1 MSVPRK
7 SSDSMTKLANLSLSE
22 MIGTEPEV
30 AFDDLTRLATYI
42 AQTPVALI
50 SFFDGSDHWLKSHVG
65 LQDSPRSYVDF
76 CNLVLS
82 LFKDPGRPNRTG
94 GNPAR
99 LTGNRMQNSGEKSL
113 DSSSITPDSPQPLM
127 ICDTTAHPQLTH
139 HPLVGGKT
147 AIHFYLGIPIIG
159 PQQQLLGL
167 LSVMDT
173 VARTLT
179 DEQLS
184 ALQAVSRQIISQ
196 INIHRQLV
204 HSRGKCFRLEE
215 IIQERQQIW
224 EMVLRERDFIIKV
237 LDTISALVVV
247 LDPQGK
253 IIRFNR
259 TCEQITG
266 YTAEAVD
273 GKSLRELGYSIFDV
287 PWEQLCNDSD
297 GNSIDLQRCSFPTE
311 SENTWVSREGTRY
324 YIAWSNTAVRNV
336 DGSLRYVIATGVDI
350 TQRKQSEEM
359 LRLLEQAI
367 SQSPSGIV
375 VTTGADSDYAI
386 IYCNPAFERITGY
399 PQAEILGQN
408 CRILHGPETNPEVV
422 AQIRHALQTGQECL
436 VTLKNYRQD
445 GSLFW
450 NELAIYPMHD
460 PQGQLIH
467 FVGVQ
472 TDITDKMR
480 SAEILQESEERY
492 RLLAEHASDLISRHS
507 PDGTYLYAS
516 PACRVLLGYEPEEL
530 IGHTVEQWVHP
541 QDLPTVKQSY
551 HLLQITPGTKTF
563 SYRMRREDGTWVW
576 IETTCHSIQNG
587 DNHIDELVSISR
599 DITARKQTEAALLE
613 RSRLSLLEAEVGT
626 AVGLSNTIEMI
637 LEGCSAAI
645 AKHLEH
651 TQVNL
656 STFNPQFLQ
665 GQQQVVAGV
674 EATDPR
680 LQVKAEFPLTVEE
693 QSLGKMT
700 LWSPQPL
707 PESVQNVLHW
717 VAHTIAIGIDRL
729 RARDELYNRREGL
742 LFGLASQ
749 IRNSLDINTILAT
762 AVSEIRALLQ
772 VDQCHFI
779 WYLLNSG
786 QNSFAEGTVRGNF
799 AITHEAKS
807 PILTKSLQDYPAA
820 ALTEFAEKIQC
831 HQTLQIDDLATAT
844 GLDPGTQTLLQTA
857 GITSTLLLPLE
868 TKSGQRGAVICHHYQ
883 GAREWNVSEVDL
895 LQAVV
900 NQLAIAIDQA
910 ELYAQTRAAALAAQT
925 QAFHLSEALQDLK
938 HKEAQLIQSEKMS
951 SLGQMVAGV
960 AHEINNPVNFIY
972 GNLTYAKDY
981 TRDLL
986 ELIELYHQCY
996 PNPHPEVQEK
1006 IEDIELDF
1014 LLEDLPK
1021 IMGSMEM
1028 GADRIRQIVVSLR
1041 NFSRLDEAEVK
1052 PVDIHEGIDSTLLIL
1067 QNRLKSKSTQSGIDL
1082 IKNYG
1087 NLPKVKCYAGQLN
1100 QVFMNII
1107 SNGIDALEN
1116 QPDPRKMI
1124 ISTELISSA
1133 SAKLPEVLISIKDNG
1148 PGITE
1153 VVKKQLFD
1161 PFFTTKPVGKGTGLG
1176 LSISYKIIV
1185 EKHGGTLHCFSEP
1198 GKGCEFQIQIPVE
1211 PPLN

>member
-1 MSVPRK
+1 MSAPK
-7 SSDSMTKLANLSLSE
+7 KPSDSMTKLANLSLSE

-30 AFDDLTRLATYI
+30 AFDDLTRLASYI
-42 AQTPVALI
+42 AQTPIALI
-50 SFFDGSDHWLKSHVG
+50 SFFDGNDHWLKSHIG
-65 LQDSPRSYVDF
+65 LQASPRSYLDF
-76 CNLVLS
+76 CEHVLS
-82 LFKDPGRPNRTG
+82 LQPS
-94 GNPAR
+94 A
-99 LTGNRMQNSGEKSL
+99 QCSL
-113 DSSSITPDSPQPLM
+113 DRSTPSLPQPLL
-127 ICDTTAHPQLTH
+127 ICNTAVDPQLAH
-139 HPLVGGKT
+139 HPLVCGQT

-173 VARTLT
+173 VTRTLT

-184 ALQAVSRQIISQ
+184 ALEAISRQIISQ

-237 LDTISALVVV
+237 LDTISALVIV
-247 LDPQGK
+247 LDPQGR

-287 PWEQLCNDSD
+287 PWEQLCGDAND
-297 GNSIDLQRCSFPTE
+297 NPIDLQHCSFPTE
-311 SENTWVSREGTRY
+311 SENKWVSREGTQY
-324 YIAWSNTAVRNV
+324 YIAWSNTGVGNV
-336 DGSLRYVIATGVDI
+336 DGSLKYIIATGVDI

-359 LRLLEQAI
+359 LHLLEQAI
-367 SQSPSGIV
+367 NQSPSGIV
-375 VTTGADSDYAI
+375 VTGGADSDHAI
-386 IYCNPAFERITGY
+386 IYCNPAFEKITGY
-399 PQAEILGQN
+399 SQGEILGQN
-408 CRILHGPETNPEVV
+408 CRILQGHDTNPEMV
-422 AQIRHALQTGQECL
+422 ARVRQALKTGQECL

-445 GSLFW
+445 GIPFW
-450 NELAIYPMHD
+450 NELAIYPMYD
-460 PQGQLIH
+460 QRGQLIH

-480 SAEILQESEERY
+480 SAEILRESEERY

-507 PDGTYLYAS
+507 QDGTYLYAS

-541 QDLPTVKQSY
+541 EDLPTVQQAY
-551 HLLQITPGTKTF
+551 HLLKMTPGTKTF
-563 SYRMRREDGTWVW
+563 SYRMRRGNGTWVW

-587 DNHIDELVSISR
+587 EDQIDELVSISR
-599 DITARKQTEAALLE
+599 DITTRKQTEAALLE

-651 TQVNL
+651 TRVRL
-656 STFNPQFLQ
+656 STVNPQSLQ
-665 GQQQVVAGV
+665 LQSSVVAGV
-674 EATDPR
+674 EATEFL
-680 LQVKAEFPLTVEE
+680 LQSKAEFPLTVEE

-700 LWSPQPL
+700 LWSQQPL
-707 PESVQNVLHW
+707 PESVHNVLCW

-762 AVSEIRALLQ
+762 AVSEIRTLLQ

-779 WYLLNSG
+779 WYLLSSS
-786 QNSFAEGTVRGNF
+786 QNASFV
-799 AITHEAKS
+799 ITHEAKS
-807 PILTKSLQDYPAA
+807 PILTESLQDYPATA
-820 ALTEFAEKIQC
+820 IKGFAEKIQH
-831 HQTLQIDDLATAT
+831 HQTVQINDLSTT
-844 GLDPGTQTLLQTA
+844 KDLDPTTHALLQAA

-868 TKSGQRGAVICHHYQ
+868 TKSGQMGAVICHHYQ

-981 TRDLL
+981 TSDLL
-986 ELIELYHQCY
+986 ELIELYQHCY
-996 PNPHPEVQEK
+996 PDPRLEIQEK

-1067 QNRLKSKSTQSGIDL
+1067 QNRLKSKSTHSGIEL

-1087 NLPKVKCYAGQLN
+1087 KLPKVKCYAGQLN

-1107 SNGIDALEN
+1107 SNGIDALED
-1116 QPDPRKMI
+1116 QPEPRQI
-1124 ISTELISSA
+1124 IIYTELLSSDC
-1133 SAKLPEVLISIKDNG
+1133 SQLPEVLISIKDNG

-1153 VVKKQLFD
+1153 TVKKQLFD

-1176 LSISYKIIV
+1176 LSISYKIVV
-1185 EKHGGTLHCFSEP
+1185 EKHGGTLQCFSEL
-1198 GKGCEFQIQIPVE
+1198 GKGCEFQIQIPIE
-1211 PPLN
+1211 PPPELKVAD

>member
-1 MSVPRK
+1 M
-7 SSDSMTKLANLSLSE
+7 
-22 MIGTEPEV
+22 
-30 AFDDLTRLATYI
+30 
-42 AQTPVALI
+42 
-50 SFFDGSDHWLKSHVG
+50 
-65 LQDSPRSYVDF
+65 
-76 CNLVLS
+76 
-82 LFKDPGRPNRTG
+82 
-94 GNPAR
+94 
-99 LTGNRMQNSGEKSL
+99 
-113 DSSSITPDSPQPLM
+113 
-127 ICDTTAHPQLTH
+127 
-139 HPLVGGKT
+139 
-147 AIHFYLGIPIIG
+147 
-159 PQQQLLGL
+159 
-167 LSVMDT
+167 
-173 VARTLT
+173 VARVR
-179 DEQLS
+179 Q
-184 ALQAVSRQIISQ
+184 AL
-196 INIHRQLV
+196 
-204 HSRGKCFRLEE
+204 K
-215 IIQERQQIW
+215 
-224 EMVLRERDFIIKV
+224 
-237 LDTISALVVV
+237 
-247 LDPQGK
+247 
-253 IIRFNR
+253 
-259 TCEQITG
+259 
-266 YTAEAVD
+266 
-273 GKSLRELGYSIFDV
+273 
-287 PWEQLCNDSD
+287 
-297 GNSIDLQRCSFPTE
+297 
-311 SENTWVSREGTRY
+311 
-324 YIAWSNTAVRNV
+324 
-336 DGSLRYVIATGVDI
+336 
-350 TQRKQSEEM
+350 
-359 LRLLEQAI
+359 
-367 SQSPSGIV
+367 
-375 VTTGADSDYAI
+375 
-386 IYCNPAFERITGY
+386 
-399 PQAEILGQN
+399 
-408 CRILHGPETNPEVV
+408 
-422 AQIRHALQTGQECL
+422 TGQECL

-445 GSLFW
+445 GIPFW
-450 NELAIYPMHD
+450 NELAIYPMYD
-460 PQGQLIH
+460 QRGQLIH

-480 SAEILQESEERY
+480 SAEILRESEERY

-507 PDGTYLYAS
+507 QDGTYLYAS

-541 QDLPTVKQSY
+541 EDLPTVQQAY
-551 HLLQITPGTKTF
+551 HLLKMTPGTKTF
-563 SYRMRREDGTWVW
+563 SYRMRRGNGTWVW

-587 DNHIDELVSISR
+587 EDQIDELVSISR
-599 DITARKQTEAALLE
+599 DITTRKQTEAALLE

-651 TQVNL
+651 TRVRL
-656 STFNPQFLQ
+656 STVNPQSLQ
-665 GQQQVVAGV
+665 LQSSVVAGV
-674 EATDPR
+674 EATEFL
-680 LQVKAEFPLTVEE
+680 LQSKAEFPLTVEE

-700 LWSPQPL
+700 LWSQQPL
-707 PESVQNVLHW
+707 PESVHNVLCW

-762 AVSEIRALLQ
+762 AVSEIRTLLQ

-779 WYLLNSG
+779 WYLLSSS
-786 QNSFAEGTVRGNF
+786 QNASFV
-799 AITHEAKS
+799 ITHEAKS
-807 PILTKSLQDYPAA
+807 PILTESLQDYPATA
-820 ALTEFAEKIQC
+820 IKGFAEKIQH
-831 HQTLQIDDLATAT
+831 HQTVQINDLSTT
-844 GLDPGTQTLLQTA
+844 KDLDPTTHALLQAA

-868 TKSGQRGAVICHHYQ
+868 TKSGQMGAVICHHYQ

-981 TRDLL
+981 TSDLL
-986 ELIELYHQCY
+986 ELIELYQHCY
-996 PNPHPEVQEK
+996 PDPRLEIQEK

-1067 QNRLKSKSTQSGIDL
+1067 QNRLKSKSTHSGIEL

-1087 NLPKVKCYAGQLN
+1087 KLPKVKCYAGQLN

-1107 SNGIDALEN
+1107 SNGIDALED
-1116 QPDPRKMI
+1116 QPEPRQI
-1124 ISTELISSA
+1124 IIYTELLSSDC
-1133 SAKLPEVLISIKDNG
+1133 SQLPEVLISIKDNG

-1153 VVKKQLFD
+1153 TVKKQLFD

-1176 LSISYKIIV
+1176 LSISYKIVV
-1185 EKHGGTLHCFSEP
+1185 EKHGGTLQCFSEL
-1198 GKGCEFQIQIPVE
+1198 GKGCEFQIQIPIE
-1211 PPLN
+1211 PPPELKVAD